1 MCRSVAFGARPSKV
15 GVATDD
21 VGGPDMGMGFER
33 SCVCIAQEG
42 AGTSTSSQY
51 RELIQGLKFYD
62 DELRATICSSFNIQL
77 AESAPSWTQSTL
89 LVHHGGLGI
98 RSAVQLAPSAFL
110 VSAAASSG
118 LAYLILP
125 ANMQPLQL
133 SYVDEALAAWSQGC
147 QEQPPTDAAAHHQK
161 TWDLV
166 SDLGSLVQAMGAMW
180 VGGGSGQ
187 GGSRRSGGG
196 GTGANTVSVLL
207 LLLLLAVWA
216 ALLLLA
222 ADANRCSEV
231 ESVADPG
238 FEGELQVLVN
248 LSKVFQIAYWD
259 FFELS
264 KAEAWNHSRFCS
276 LFQCMQDFRPSSSF
290 CTERPESLNSD
301 RCADSECGCY
311 NDLME
316 SCDKGLHDLYYSNEV
331 QQFLNST
338 SSKELNAHK
347 AIYTAATARMP

>member
-1 MCRSVAFGARPSKV
+1 
-15 GVATDD
+15 
-21 VGGPDMGMGFER
+21 MGMGFER
-33 SCVCIAQEG
+33 SNTAAGPSRQWMRPPSLPLKSGYHTAENQGTFTSGVASFQEAEHYTQLRCTVASVC
-42 AGTSTSSQY
+42 
-51 RELIQGLKFYD
+51 LKFYD

-222 ADANRCSEV
+222 ADA
-231 ESVADPG
+231 
-238 FEGELQVLVN
+238 
-248 LSKVFQIAYWD
+248 SKVHYLAG
-259 FFELS
+259 
-264 KAEAWNHSRFCS
+264 
-276 LFQCMQDFRPSSSF
+276 
-290 CTERPESLNSD
+290 ESL
-301 RCADSECGCY
+301 
-311 NDLME
+311 
-316 SCDKGLHDLYYSNEV
+316 LYMKCV
-331 QQFLNST
+331 PAVL
-338 SSKELNAHK
+338 
-347 AIYTAATARMP
+347 